1 MKIEK
6 RNPRKKALTQYAI
19 AVGLLGGLALAYNSY
34 SHWHSVATDD
44 AYTAVDSAQ
53 ISAATSGIVLLVH
66 KRDTETVRQGDVLVE
81 LDHADAKLKLQE
93 TESRI
98 SAGNAELQRT
108 TLEWER
114 RNNIKDSGSVSEE
127 ELTKARYA
135 MDMAK
140 ANLETYKAQ
149 KSQAQLDLARTTITA
164 PIGGVIAKRQVQVGQ
179 RISAGTLLLTIVPI
193 DQIHVDAN
201 FKENQLDGIATGQK
215 AIVKADVYGS
225 SVTYHGTVS
234 GFSAG
239 TGSAFAA
246 IPAQNATGN
255 WIKVVQR
262 VPVRI
267 ELNPEELSQNPLR
280 VGLSMTVDIEKN

>member
-1 MKIEK
+1 MKTEK
-6 RNPRKKALTQYAI
+6 SKQRKKALLRYAV
-19 AVGLLGGLALAYNSY
+19 AVGMLGGSALAYNTY
-34 SHWHSVATDD
+34 AHWHSVGTDD
-44 AYTAVDSAQ
+44 AYTAVDNAQ
-53 ISAATSGIVLLVH
+53 ISAATSGTVLIVH
-66 KRDTETVRQGDVLVE
+66 KRDTQTVKQGDVLVE
-81 LDHADAKLKLQE
+81 LDHVDAKLKLQE
-93 TESRI
+93 IESRI
-98 SAGNAELQRT
+98 SAGNAELQRA

-114 RNNIKDSGSVSEE
+114 RNSIKDSGSVSEE

-135 MDMAK
+135 LDIAK

-149 KSQAQLDLARTTITA
+149 KEQAQLDLSRTTITA
-164 PIGGVIAKRQVQVGQ
+164 PIDGVVAKRQVQIGQ

-201 FKENQLDGIATGQK
+201 FKENQLDGIEIGQK

-267 ELNPEELSQNPLR
+267 ELNAEELSQHPLR
-280 VGLSMTVDIEKN
+280 VGLSMTVDIEKK

>member
-1 MKIEK
+1 MKTGK
-6 RNPRKKALTQYAI
+6 NNQRKKALIRYAF
-19 AVGLLGGLALAYNSY
+19 AVGALASLALAYNVFT
-34 SHWHSVATDD
+34 HWQSVATDD

-53 ISAATSGIVLLVH
+53 ISAATSGTVLMVH
-66 KRDTETVRQGDVLVE
+66 KRDTQMVKQGDVLVE
-81 LDHADAKLKLQE
+81 LDHADAKLKMQE
-93 TESRI
+93 VESRL
-98 SAGNAELQRT
+98 SAGNVELQRV

-114 RNNIKDSGSVSEE
+114 RKGIKDSGSVSEE

-135 MDMAK
+135 LDMAK
-140 ANLETYKAQ
+140 ANLETYKTQ
-149 KSQAQLDLARTTITA
+149 KEQAQLDLTRTTITA
-164 PIGGVIAKRQVQVGQ
+164 PINGVVAKRQVQIGQ
-179 RISAGTLLLTIVPI
+179 RIAAGTMLLTIVPI

-201 FKENQLDGIATGQK
+201 FKENQLDGIAIGQK
-215 AIVKADVYGS
+215 ATLKADVYGNA
-225 SVTYHGTVS
+225 VIYHGTVS

-267 ELNPEELSQNPLR
+267 ELNPEELSQHPLR
-280 VGLSMTVDIEKN
+280 VGLSMTVDIEKK

>member
-1 MKIEK
+1 MKTEK
-6 RNPRKKALTQYAI
+6 SNQRKKALARYAVV
-19 AVGLLGGLALAYNSY
+19 VGTLGGLALAYNAY
-34 SHWHSVATDD
+34 THWHSVVTDD

-53 ISAATSGIVLLVH
+53 ISTATSGIVLLVH
-66 KRDTETVRQGDVLVE
+66 KKDTETVKQGDLLVE

-93 TESRI
+93 TESRL
-98 SAGNAELQRT
+98 SAANAELLKAT
-108 TLEWER
+108 FEWER
-114 RNNIKDSGSVSEE
+114 RNSIKGSGSVSEE

-135 MDMAK
+135 LAMAK
-140 ANLETYKAQ
+140 ANLETYKVQ
-149 KSQAQLDLARTTITA
+149 KEQAQLDLTRTTITA
-164 PIGGVIAKRQVQVGQ
+164 PIDGVVAKRQVQVGQ
-179 RISAGTLLLTIVPI
+179 RIAAGTLLLTIVPI
-193 DQIHVDAN
+193 EQIHVDAN
-201 FKENQLDGIATGQK
+201 FKENQLEGIAVGQK

-225 SVTYHGTVS
+225 AVTYHGTVS

-267 ELNPEELSQNPLR
+267 ELNPEELSLHPLR